1 MGEACYY
8 IKGYNCSKETF
19 EKIKEFFLEGSKAED
34 WWQEHRGIDR
44 EGKRGEFWSEFEQNF
59 PLVTKYMKFR
69 KLFGKDCNN
78 DLAGE
83 LDFGTEEDIGDSM
96 YLDEDEFRYSAVI
109 WHCATWDGIANYLK
123 KEFGLKN
130 VRWISEEDAN
140 MFDLI

>member
-8 IKGYNCSKETF
+8 IKGDNCSKEMF

-34 WWQEHRGIDR
+34 WWQKHRGM
-44 EGKRGEFWSEFEQNF
+44 ENFGKRKEFWEEFEKEF
-59 PLVTKYMKFR
+59 PEVSKFLKFR

-83 LDFGTEEDIGDSM
+83 VDFGCEESINENM
-96 YLDEDEFRYSAVI
+96 YLSGDEFRYSAVV
-109 WHCATWDGIANYLK
+109 WHCATWDGIEGYLMK
-123 KEFGLKN
+123 KFGLKN

-140 MFDLI
+140 MFDML